1 MSQQTSNPI
10 SAPTP
15 TEKLMYSSSSEL
27 NEMESMIMSEVV
39 PDPRP
44 LDLRV
49 TQEPIDLV
57 GETTDVELDSTP
69 ESDFDVSF

>member
-10 SAPTP
+10 SAATP
-15 TEKLMYSSSSEL
+15 TEKLMNPPSKSS
-27 NEMESMIMSEVV
+27 EMESIVMSEVV
-39 PDPRP
+39 PDPKP

-49 TQEPIDLV
+49 TQEPIDPV
-57 GETTDVELDSTP
+57 GETTDVELTSTP